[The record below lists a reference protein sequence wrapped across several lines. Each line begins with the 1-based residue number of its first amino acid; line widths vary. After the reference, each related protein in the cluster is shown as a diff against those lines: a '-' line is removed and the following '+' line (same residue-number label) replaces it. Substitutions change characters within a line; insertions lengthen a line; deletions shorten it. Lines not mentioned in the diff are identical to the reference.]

1 MTETTSIVLFANHG
15 AVAVREAV
23 QNLEQTTGGSAQ
35 LVVMAREIR
44 EDVATYLTRLCVRGR
59 IAGFGFDPKGIGRS
73 HCGMDGAF
81 ALTEGR
87 VLVRIQDD
95 LRYEPGWLEKVIAVL
110 TEHDDIGM
118 LGLLSPQTPR
128 KRGRPPKPRSDAEL
142 CDRVD
147 WRSFAVRRDV
157 WLEHE
162 RLLITEQI
170 GWDCPFQQVL
180 KDMGKRLAWLPG
192 QARLI
197 DVHEPTLA
205 DVEGVPEASHPV
217 HGGPIGGLHRIQQVH
232 QVGDDVLVACLAC
245 GNTEL
250 EVLSAQVES
259 CEEHRVPIGVSY
271 AMRCSAC
278 GEMRYEEDVQFR
290 CPT

>member
-1 MTETTSIVLFANHG
+1 MTESTSIVLFANHG
-15 AVAVREAV
+15 VVAVREAV
-23 QNLEQTTGGSAQ
+23 QNLEQTTDGSAQ

-87 VLVRIQDD
+87 VLVRVQDD
-95 LRYEPGWLEKVIAVL
+95 LRYEVGWLEKVIAVL

-118 LGLLSPQTPR
+118 LGLLPPQTPR
-128 KRGRPPKPRSDAEL
+128 KRGRPPKPRSEAEL
-142 CDRVD
+142 CERVD

-180 KDMGKRLAWLPG
+180 KDMGLRLAWLPG

-197 DVHEPTLA
+197 DVHEPSLA

-217 HGGPIGGLHRIQQVH
+217 HGGPVGGLHRVQQIH
-232 QVGDDVLVACLAC
+232 RVGDDVLVACLAC

-250 EVLSAQVES
+250 EVLAARVEF
-259 CEEHRVPIGVSY
+259 CEEHHVPIGIRY
-271 AMRCSAC
+271 TMRCSAC
-278 GEMRYEEDVQFR
+278 GEMRYEEDIQFR

>member
-1 MTETTSIVLFANHG
+1 MNESTSIVLFANHG

-23 QNLEQTTGGSAQ
+23 QNLEQTTNGSAQ

-44 EDVATYLTRLCVRGR
+44 EDVATYLTRLCLRGR

-87 VLVRIQDD
+87 VLVRVQDD

-110 TEHDDIGM
+110 SGHEDIGM
-118 LGLLSPQTPR
+118 LGLLPPQTPR

-162 RLLITEQI
+162 RLLITEQA

-180 KDMGKRLAWLPG
+180 KDMGLRLAWLPG
-192 QARLI
+192 QTEII
-197 DVHEPTLA
+197 DVREPSLA
-205 DVEGVPEASHPV
+205 DVEGVPEGTQPLHDGPV
-217 HGGPIGGLHRIQQVH
+217 GGMHRIQQVH
-232 QVGDDVLVACLAC
+232 RVGDDVLVTCLAC

-250 EVLSAQVES
+250 EVLGAQVEL
-259 CEEHRVPIGVSY
+259 CEKHGVAVGISY
-271 AMRCSAC
+271 TMRCSAC
-278 GEMRYEEDVQFR
+278 GELHHEEDVQFR
-290 CPT
+290 CPE